1 MERCKMDKKIEKL
14 LEKWDEMLD
23 AMTELKDGFTIEL
36 DVTVRSDKSLTEQ
49 RVKIIDGLAKSF
61 DKHNIEWVSD

>member
-1 MERCKMDKKIEKL
+1 MDKKIEKF
-14 LEKWDEMLD
+14 LEKLDEMVD
-23 AMTELKDGFTIEL
+23 AMIELKDWFTIDI
-36 DVTVRSDKSLTEQ
+36 DVTVGSDKSLTEQ